1 MIRKYTAAT
10 QRIPSPGDNF
20 LLADQT
26 EHTPADRTRIARAM
40 LSELREQEVARLKE
54 LIRHEVSQEASGPGD
69 ESDSALLQEGIELHA
84 SLIGLSENRLTAIW
98 AALDRLE
105 ENRYGICER
114 CGDEISFARLRAMPM
129 SVHCVDCQAKIEA
142 ARNWK
147 TAARDAALQD
157 TAVNAVRTNDFEP
170 EPRARRSKRERSR

>member
-1 MIRKYTAAT
+1 MIKKYTAAT
-10 QRIPSPGDNF
+10 QRIPSPEDNF

-26 EHTPADRTRIARAM
+26 EHRPADRTRIARAM
-40 LSELREQEVARLKE
+40 LSALREQEIAKLKE
-54 LIRHEVSQEASGPGD
+54 LIRQEVSQEASGPGD

-84 SLIGLSENRLTAIW
+84 SLIDLSESRLTAIW

-114 CGDEISFARLRAMPM
+114 CGDEIPFTRLRAMPM
-129 SVHCVDCQAKIEA
+129 SVHCVDCQAKVEA

-147 TAARDAALQD
+147 PAGRDAALQD
-157 TAVNAVRTNDFEP
+157 TAINVVWTDDFEP
-170 EPRARRSKRERSR
+170 APRARGRGRERSR